1 MSPRERLKAA
11 LLSGWFFLMIT
22 TLWLLKPI
30 RSASLLSHLG
40 SGETPYV
47 RLGSVVFVGVVVA
60 IYSRVVDRFT
70 RLNVAR
76 GASLVF
82 AGVLVVFWA
91 ALTLG
96 GEALG
101 SQGWFVWSV
110 FILVD
115 VYSTVMVGIFW
126 TYVNDVVTRDEADK
140 LYGPLGVGGI
150 VGGATGGLIVDVLV
164 KSVGHVNLLML
175 CAALGVASAALVT
188 ATERKLA
195 PPPRVI
201 ATKDERTVDDA
212 FAGLRLVA
220 KNHYLL
226 LIVGVVVGYEFASA
240 MTDFVVNV
248 IFERAFTGQDEIA
261 KMFGRLGWIV
271 SGTALLTQ
279 LLLVPVMLPRKRIA
293 LLIPPI
299 AMLMATIGLA
309 IVPVVAIAFVLS
321 AADRG
326 LNYSLQQ
333 VTKETLYVPLT
344 DAEKYKAK
352 AFIDMFVDR
361 AGKALSALALL
372 VVIRGMGVSL
382 EASLAVAGGSLLVW
396 LVSAHYLGLAYDKT
410 VARAQPPPAPGTPD
424 PAKIT
429 AEESARPSS

>member
-1 MSPRERLKAA
+1 MRGPLSSLRALSAAERLKAA

-47 RLGSVVFVGVVVA
+47 RLGSVVFVGVIVA
-60 IYSRVVDRFT
+60 LYSRIVDRFS

-82 AGVLVVFWA
+82 AGVLVAFWA

-101 SQGWFVWSV
+101 AQRWFVWSV

-140 LYGPLGVGGI
+140 LYGPLGIGGI
-150 VGGATGGLIVDVLV
+150 VGGAVGGLIVDALV

-188 ATERKLA
+188 VTERKLS
-195 PPPRVI
+195 PPPRAI
-201 ATKDERTVDDA
+201 AAPADERDVRDA

-220 KNHYLL
+220 KNRYLL

-248 IFERAFTGQDEIA
+248 IFERAFQGQDEIA

-271 SGTALLTQ
+271 SGTALLSQ
-279 LLLVPVMLPRKRIA
+279 VLLVPIMLPRKRAA
-293 LLIPPI
+293 LLIPPV
-299 AMLMATIGLA
+299 AMLAATVGLA
-309 IVPVVAIAFVLS
+309 IVPIVAIAFLLS

-361 AGKALSALALL
+361 AGKALSAIALL
-372 VVIRGMGVSL
+372 LVIRRLGVSL
-382 EASLAVAGGSLLVW
+382 EASLAVAVGSLLVW
-396 LVSAHYLGLAYDKT
+396 LVSAHYLGKAYDRT
-410 VARAQPPPAPGTPD
+410 VKRAPTPQ
-424 PAKIT
+424 
-429 AEESARPSS
+429 